1 MSRFILLKKPP
12 SLPSP
17 RGDGA
22 DHFPRDGKRNGVKGK
37 NEAKFKLS
45 NMKKVTLVGA
55 GGKMGMRLTRNLKTS
70 DYEMSYLEVSPQGIE
85 KLKEQ
90 GIVVSDPS
98 KVIPE
103 ADAVIFAVPD
113 FALGKVTGV
122 FIPMMRKGALAV
134 TLDPAAALAGKLFD
148 RAEIA
153 YFITHPTHPSIF
165 NWEPIEENMKDH
177 FGGIAAK
184 QSIVCSI
191 LHGTMEDYI
200 AGEQL
205 ACTFY
210 APVLRSHNITAEQM
224 GLLEPA
230 LVETLASTC
239 IFVIRE
245 GLNEVIKRGVPADA
259 ARDFLL
265 GHLRIQLAVLFNELP
280 GAVFSDA
287 ANKALSRGLKEFI
300 KEDWRKVFE
309 PDNVKDQIES
319 IT

>member
-1 MSRFILLKKPP
+1 
-12 SLPSP
+12 
-17 RGDGA
+17 
-22 DHFPRDGKRNGVKGK
+22 
-37 NEAKFKLS
+37 
-45 NMKKVTLVGA
+45 
-55 GGKMGMRLTRNLKTS
+55 MGMRLTHNLIKS
-70 DYEMSYLEVSPQGIE
+70 SYKVSYVEISPSGIK
-85 KLKEQ
+85 KLKEK
-90 GIVVSDPS
+90 GITVSRADD
-98 KVIPE
+98 VIPS

-113 FALGKVTGV
+113 VALGKVTSEYL
-122 FIPMMRKGALAV
+122 PMMRKGAIAV
-134 TLDPAAALAGKLFD
+134 TLDTAAALAGKLFD
-148 RAEIA
+148 RSDIS

-165 NWEPIEENMKDH
+165 NWEPVEENMKDH

-184 QSIVCSI
+184 QSIVCAI
-191 LHGTMEDYI
+191 MQGTMKDYMI
-200 AGEQL
+200 GEEL

-245 GLNEVIKRGVPADA
+245 GLDEVIKRGVPADA

-265 GHLRIQLAVLFNELP
+265 GHLRIQMAVLFNELP

-287 ANKALSRGLKEFI
+287 ANKALQRGLKEFI

-309 PDNVKDQIES
+309 PENVKNQIES

>member
-1 MSRFILLKKPP
+1 MRKKIV
-12 SLPSP
+12 LI
-17 RGDGA
+17 
-22 DHFPRDGKRNGVKGK
+22 
-37 NEAKFKLS
+37 
-45 NMKKVTLVGA
+45 GA
-55 GGKMGMRLTRNLKTS
+55 GGKMGLRLTHNLINS
-70 DYEMSYLEVSPQGIE
+70 AYEVSYIEVSPQGIKE
-85 KLKEQ
+85 LKEK
-90 GIVVSDPS
+90 GLIVSEAAS
-98 KVIPE
+98 VIPL
-103 ADAVIFAVPD
+103 ADAVIYAVPD
-113 FALGKVTGV
+113 VALGKVTETYM
-122 FIPMMRKGALAV
+122 PKMKKGALAV

-148 RAEIA
+148 RADIA

-165 NWEPIEENMKDH
+165 NWEPVEENMKDH

-184 QSIVCSI
+184 QSIVCS
-191 LHGTMEDYI
+191 LMRGTIEDYLK
-200 AGEQL
+200 GEEL

-210 APVLRSHNITAEQM
+210 APVYRSHRITVEQM

-239 IFVIRE
+239 IYVIRE

-265 GHLRIQLAVLFNELP
+265 GHLRIQMAVLFNELP

-287 ANKALSRGLKEFI
+287 ANKALQRGLKEFI

-309 PDNVKDQIES
+309 PENVKDQIES

>member
-1 MSRFILLKKPP
+1 M
-12 SLPSP
+12 
-17 RGDGA
+17 
-22 DHFPRDGKRNGVKGK
+22 
-37 NEAKFKLS
+37 E
-45 NMKKVTLVGA
+45 KKVVLIGA
-55 GGKMGMRLTRNLKTS
+55 GGKMGMRLTHNLVNS
-70 DYEMSYLEVSPQGIE
+70 SYKVSYVEINPSGIE
-85 KLKEQ
+85 KLKEK
-90 GIVVSDPS
+90 GISVSPADE
-98 KVIPE
+98 VIPD

-113 FALGKVTGV
+113 VALGQITSVY
-122 FIPMMRKGALAV
+122 IPMMRKGAMAV
-134 TLDPAAALAGKLFD
+134 TLDPAAALAGKLFNRTD
-148 RAEIA
+148 IS

-165 NWEPIEENMKDH
+165 NWEPVEENMKDH
-177 FGGIAAK
+177 FGGVAAK

-191 LHGTMEDYI
+191 MHGTMEDYI
-200 AGEQL
+200 AGEEL

-210 APVLRSHNITAEQM
+210 APVLRSHNISAEQM

-239 IFVIRE
+239 IYVIRE

-287 ANKALSRGLKEFI
+287 ANKALQRGLKEFI

>member
-1 MSRFILLKKPP
+1 
-12 SLPSP
+12 
-17 RGDGA
+17 
-22 DHFPRDGKRNGVKGK
+22 
-37 NEAKFKLS
+37 
-45 NMKKVTLVGA
+45 MKKVTLIGA
-55 GGKMGMRLTRNLKTS
+55 GGKMGMRLTHNLINS
-70 DYEMSYLEVSPQGIE
+70 NYDMSYLEVSPQGIE
-85 KLKEQ
+85 KLKEK
-90 GIVVSDPS
+90 GVRVSDPAV
-98 KVIPE
+98 VIPA

-113 FALGKVTGV
+113 VALGKVTSE
-122 FIPMMRKGALAV
+122 FIPKMRKGALAV

-148 RAEIA
+148 RSDIA

-165 NWEPIEENMKDH
+165 NWEPVEENMKDH

-184 QSIVCSI
+184 QAIVCS
-191 LHGTMEDYI
+191 LMSGSSADYI
-200 AGEQL
+200 FGEEL
-205 ACTFY
+205 ACVFY
-210 APVLRSHNITAEQM
+210 GPVSRAHKITVEQM

-239 IFVIRE
+239 VYVISE
-245 GLNEVIKRGVPADA
+245 GLKEVIKRGVPADA

-265 GHLRIQLAVLFNELP
+265 GHLRIQMAVLFNELP

-287 ANKALSRGLKEFI
+287 ANKALQRGLKEFI